1 MPSKLRSVMIQLRDD
16 QISRLDQWSASSR
29 TSRSQLIRDA
39 VDAALAPAANTDL
52 AGRYAAAYSTTPGHA
67 PVEDAADGPGW
78 AELWWCVAD
87 GAPAGPAL
95 VLSRP
100 EAART
105 LPQLLVVRPTA
116 VAHGLP
122 SEVILGEPDGVPPCV
137 LDLHAAERVARESL
151 MWRLGVLSAP
161 RWHDV
166 ATALR
171 HAVNG

>member
-1 MPSKLRSVMIQLRDD
+1 MIQLRDD
-16 QISRLDQWSASSR
+16 QLSRLDQWSASSR
-29 TSRSQLIRDA
+29 TSRSQLIREA
-39 VDAALAPAANTDL
+39 VDAALAPSTDADL
-52 AGRYAAAYSTTPGHA
+52 ARRYAAAYPSG
-67 PVEDAADGPGW
+67 AAQVMADGASDGPGW

-105 LPQLLVVRPTA
+105 LPKLLVVRPTA
-116 VAHGLP
+116 APHGLP
-122 SEVILGEPDGVPPCV
+122 SEVALGEPDGVPSCV
-137 LDLHAAERVARESL
+137 LDLDAPERVDRASL

-166 ATALR
+166 AEALR

>member
-1 MPSKLRSVMIQLRDD
+1 MIQLRDD
-16 QISRLDQWSASSR
+16 QLSRLDQWSASSR

-39 VDAALAPAANTDL
+39 VDAALAPATDTDL
-52 AGRYAAAYSTTPGHA
+52 AGRYAAAYVPESTPGA
-67 PVEDAADGPGW
+67 SGAASADGPGW

-105 LPQLLVVRPTA
+105 LPRLLVVRPTA
-116 VAHGLP
+116 TPHGLP
-122 SEVILGEPDGVPPCV
+122 SEVALGEPDGVPSCV
-137 LDLHAAERVARESL
+137 LDLDAPERVDRASL

-161 RWHDV
+161 RWHEV
-166 ATALR
+166 AEALR